1 VLDAVWVAWAVVVAA
16 ALVDWW
22 SVLRDRR
29 AVERW
34 AKPAVMLG
42 LIGVVLGSALP
53 DSGGVGPGGD
63 PTAVWLLLALALCLV
78 GDVMLLGDGPSRFVA
93 GLAAFLLGHL
103 AYVAAFVASGLAA
116 PALAVVGLVVLV
128 ASLVLGRGI
137 LPGARAEGGPRLAGA
152 VASYM
157 AVIGAMVVTGWAT
170 GRLVVGLGASAFVVS
185 DTVLAL
191 GRFVAEHRWT
201 RIVVMV
207 TYHLAQVLLVV
218 GLVG

>member
-1 VLDAVWVAWAVVVAA
+1 MLDAVWVAWAVVVLA

-22 SVLRDRR
+22 SVLRDRP

-34 AKPAVMLG
+34 AKPSVMLG
-42 LIGVVLGSALP
+42 LVGVVLASSLP
-53 DSGGVGPGGD
+53 EAGGGAMRGA
-63 PTAVWLLLALALCLV
+63 PTTGWLLLALALCLV

-103 AYVAAFVASGLAA
+103 AYVAAFVTSGLAA
-116 PALAVVGLVVLV
+116 PQLAAVGVVVLV
-128 ASLVLGRGI
+128 TALVLGRGI
-137 LPGARAEGGPRLAGA
+137 LPGARVDGGAGLALA
-152 VASYM
+152 VAAYM

-170 GRLVVGLGASAFVVS
+170 GRLVVGLGASAFVAS

-191 GRFVAEHRWT
+191 GRFVGEHRWT